1 MTERLQ
7 KILAAA
13 GVASRRAAEK
23 LITEGRVTVNGEVVR
38 ELGAKA
44 DGRSD
49 IIRVDGKTIAAD
61 RTLFYIAMH
70 KPSGYV
76 TTMSD
81 PQQRPT
87 VVDLLGDLPER
98 VYPVGRLD
106 YESSGLL
113 LMTNDGDFTQK
124 VSHPRGEVPK
134 TYRVKVAGRL
144 SREELKRLERGV
156 ALPDGLFK
164 PEQLH
169 VEKQNDQSVWLTL
182 TLREGRNRVIRRAF
196 EQMGRRVARL
206 VRQSIGP
213 IALSGLKEG
222 AWRHLTDR
230 EVAGLIRESAQPTG
244 KNILDNPK
252 KINHSRPRKRS

>member
-1 MTERLQ
+1 MKERLQ
-7 KILAAA
+7 KIIAAA

-23 LITEGRVTVNGEVVR
+23 LITEGRVSVNGEVVR

-44 DGRSD
+44 DARTD
-49 IIRVDGKTIAAD
+49 VVRVDGKTIAQD
-61 RTLFYIAMH
+61 RMLCYIAMN
-70 KPSGYV
+70 KPAGYV

-113 LMTNDGDFTQK
+113 ILTNDGDFTQK
-124 VSHPRGEVPK
+124 VAHPRGEVPK

-144 SREELKRLERGV
+144 SREEIRRLERGIV
-156 ALPDGLFK
+156 LPDGLFR
-164 PEQLH
+164 PEGVR
-169 VEKQNDQSVWLTL
+169 VEKQNDQSVWLL
-182 TLREGRNRVIRRAF
+182 ITLREGRNRVIRRAF
-196 EQMGRRVARL
+196 EEMGRRVARL

-213 IALSGLKEG
+213 VALAGLKEG

-230 EVAGLIRESAQPTG
+230 EVAGLIRESTQPAG
-244 KNILDNPK
+244 KNILDNPP
-252 KINHSRPRKRS
+252 KINHSRPRK